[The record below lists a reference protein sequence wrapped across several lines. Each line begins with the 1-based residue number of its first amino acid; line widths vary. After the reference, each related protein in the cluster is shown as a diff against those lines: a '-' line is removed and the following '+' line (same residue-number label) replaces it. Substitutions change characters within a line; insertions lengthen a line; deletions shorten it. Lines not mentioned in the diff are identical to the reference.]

1 MTEVLE
7 TRLNEIERRLE
18 MVEDQTK
25 ILNEMAV
32 SIATSKTNLK
42 NLIALLATFGTI
54 GGGSMAGLFHHLL
67 TR

>member
-1 MTEVLE
+1 MSVIE
-7 TRLNEIERRLE
+7 TRLKDIERRLE

-32 SIATSKTNLK
+32 SIATIKTNLK
-42 NLIALLATFGTI
+42 NLIALIAAIGTI
-54 GGGSMAGLFHHLL
+54 GGGSVAGLFHHLL

>member
-1 MTEVLE
+1 MKVIEA
-7 TRLNEIERRLE
+7 RLNEIERRLE

-32 SIATSKTNLK
+32 SIATIKTNLK
-42 NLIALLATFGTI
+42 NLIALLANMGTI
-54 GGGSMAGLFHHLL
+54 GGGSVAGLFHHLL

>member
-1 MTEVLE
+1 MKVIES
-7 TRLNEIERRLE
+7 RLNEIERRLE

-32 SIATSKTNLK
+32 SIATIKTNLK

>member
-7 TRLNEIERRLE
+7 TRINDIERRLE

-32 SIATSKTNLK
+32 SIATIKTNLK
-42 NLIALLATFGTI
+42 NLIAILATFGTI
-54 GGGSMAGLFHHLL
+54 GGGSVAGLLHHLL